1 MSKKSSRARSIS
13 GILQGGVGGATAG
26 AAIGGPPGALIGGG
40 AGALIGGI
48 SGFLGDQ
55 ADEEAYDND
64 PEVIA
69 ARRREKSRAM
79 MSASLGRAFA
89 SMKTPKLGGSL
100 GL

>member
-55 ADEEAYDND
+55 ADQEDRDND

-69 ARRREKSRAM
+69 ARRRERAHAM